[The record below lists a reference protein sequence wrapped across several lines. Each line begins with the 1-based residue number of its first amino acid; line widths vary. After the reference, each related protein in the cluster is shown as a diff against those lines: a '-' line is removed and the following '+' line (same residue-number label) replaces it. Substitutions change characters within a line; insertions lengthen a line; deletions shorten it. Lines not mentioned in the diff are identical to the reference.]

1 MLRILRE
8 KIYHDISS
16 YILVTIRDNIQN
28 SRDIGRSV
36 DTIVDLD
43 KLSEI
48 EGKRFP
54 RMCVLLHLRS
64 IHFPRLT
71 IFRASKLSSVS
82 LFRYAN

>member
-1 MLRILRE
+1 M
-8 KIYHDISS
+8 SP
-16 YILVTIRDNIQN
+16 YILVTIRNNIQN

-64 IHFPRLT
+64 IHFPRSA
-71 IFRASKLSSVS
+71 IFRASKLYRVS
-82 LFRYAN
+82 FFRYAN